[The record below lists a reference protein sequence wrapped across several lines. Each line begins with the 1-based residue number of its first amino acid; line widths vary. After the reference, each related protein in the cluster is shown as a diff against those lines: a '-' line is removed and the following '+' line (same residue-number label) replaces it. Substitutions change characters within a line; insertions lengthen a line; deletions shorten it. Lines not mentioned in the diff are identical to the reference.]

1 MSLWDG
7 REQAPINRELL
18 EAAQGPL
25 PESSGVVLLP
35 ILLRK
40 EGAYYLKL
48 KTGQKRLYTVRN
60 ISAFL
65 LAVQSGQRVL
75 LGQQFT

>member
-35 ILLRK
+35 ILVTYVVAQR
-40 EGAYYLKL
+40 Y
-48 KTGQKRLYTVRN
+48 
-60 ISAFL
+60 F
-65 LAVQSGQRVL
+65 VQGIVMSGMK
-75 LGQQFT
+75 G